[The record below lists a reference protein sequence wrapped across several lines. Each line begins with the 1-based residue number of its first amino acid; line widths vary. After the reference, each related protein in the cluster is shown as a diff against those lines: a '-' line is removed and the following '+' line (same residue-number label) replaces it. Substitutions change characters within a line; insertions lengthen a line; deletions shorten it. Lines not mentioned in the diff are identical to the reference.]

1 MANRYQYDYLVLGS
15 GIAGLWF
22 SLGVADHGRV
32 AIITKKETAESNTNY
47 AQGGIAGVWDKEDS
61 LESHVNDT
69 LVAGAGLCDEDVV
82 RSVITEGPREIQTLI
97 DLGASFTKVGG
108 QLHLGREGGHTHPRI
123 IHAKDATGR
132 EVERVLLAA
141 IIAHPNITVFD
152 FHYAVDLIT
161 EHHLGQYV
169 TRLRPDINCFGAY
182 VLDEKDE
189 SVHTFLAR
197 VTLLATGG
205 SCAVYQHTTNPS
217 IATGDG
223 VAMAYRA
230 KARVANM
237 EFVQFHPTA
246 LYQGRGQAQKGR
258 AFLISEAVRGHGG
271 ILLNQSGD
279 AFMKSYDARAEL
291 APRDV
296 VARAIDDQLKHRG
309 EGYVFLDISHI
320 KTNEIEENFPHIVGT
335 CRKFGVDPTNEPIPV
350 VPAAHY
356 QCGGVQTDQLARTSI
371 SGLLAI
377 GEVACTGLH
386 GANRLASNS
395 LLEALVFSRRAIK
408 IAPQIAA
415 ARAFNETVPDWDA
428 SGTERQGEWVLIS
441 HNRDELQRTMWN
453 YVGIVRSNLRLA
465 RALRRTKLLYEEVEE
480 FYHRTRISS
489 QLCELRNLIAV
500 AYLVIRSAQMRR
512 ESRGLHYTLDYPE
525 QVGTEKRPSLV

>member
-1 MANRYQYDYLVLGS
+1 MANQHQYDYLVLGS

-47 AQGGIAGVWDKEDS
+47 AQGGIASVWDKEDS
-61 LESHVNDT
+61 LESHINDT
-69 LVAGAGLCDEDVV
+69 LIAGAGLCDEDIV
-82 RSVITEGPREIQTLI
+82 RSVITEGPREVQSLI
-97 DLGASFTKVGG
+97 DLGASFTKAGG
-108 QLHLGREGGHTHPRI
+108 QLHLGREGGHAHPRI
-123 IHAKDATGR
+123 IHAKDTTGQ

-161 EHHLGQYV
+161 EHHLGQHV

-182 VLDEKDE
+182 VLDEQDE
-189 SVHTFLAR
+189 TVHTFLSR

-205 SCAVYQHTTNPS
+205 SCEVYQHTTNPS

-246 LYQGRGQAQKGR
+246 LYRGREHRGR

-271 ILLNQSGD
+271 ILLNQSGE
-279 AFMKSYDARAEL
+279 AFMKSYDSRAEL
-291 APRDV
+291 APRDI
-296 VARAIDDQLKHRG
+296 VARAIDDQLKNRG
-309 EGYVFLDISHI
+309 ENYVFLDVSHI
-320 KTNEIEENFPHIVGT
+320 QAREIEENFPHIIET
-335 CRKFGVDPTNEPIPV
+335 CRKFGVDPANEPIPV

-356 QCGGVQTDQLARTSI
+356 QCGGVQTDDLARTSI

-395 LLEALVFSRRAIK
+395 LLEALVFSRRAVK
-408 IAPQIAA
+408 IAIQIAGT
-415 ARAFNETVPDWDA
+415 RAFNEMVPDWDA

-465 RALRRTKLLYEEVEE
+465 RALRRTRLLYEEVEE

-489 QLCELRNLIAV
+489 RLCELRNLIAV

-525 QVGTEKRPSLV
+525 QVSTERRPSLV